1 MRSLLGKKWNEA
13 LWSNFV
19 CARAWISKHGR
30 PMRVRLFRRLEVWR
44 LLRIPYGKQPLSMLL
59 CFQIF
64 LLPSSSFL
72 FSSSSSFPSSSL
84 LSSFPSFPSL
94 SHIFFYLPASC
105 ASEDPHLLY
114 FFMDALLLGR
124 PCAVEDVFLRLQR
137 FFFIPL
143 WLRHADYTFR
153 GRQDLGQPLHADVI
167 QAIRT
172 TLQSWF
178 RRQLAREAPGL
189 SARESHGR
197 FNTFLKRNCGGTRL
211 FDLVLRQGIA
221 DFRAIHAQ
229 LIMFACQESSR
240 PMPNVL
246 LPHAFAQHL
255 PPLPGETR
263 NQREQWRHYV
273 DTLTDPTEKAA
284 AMQQIGMLTITL
296 TWFTGPRRSSWRD
309 ATHALNRRVQL
320 RGAYPDLR

>member
-1 MRSLLGKKWNEA
+1 MLLRTLTCSTSSWMRYFSGDLA
-13 LWSNFV
+13 LWKTFSFV
-19 CARAWISKHGR
+19 
-30 PMRVRLFRRLEVWR
+30 
-44 LLRIPYGKQPLSMLL
+44 YND
-59 CFQIF
+59 
-64 LLPSSSFL
+64 SSSYL
-72 FSSSSSFPSSSL
+72 CGCAMRTTPSG
-84 LSSFPSFPSL
+84 
-94 SHIFFYLPASC
+94 AGQT
-105 ASEDPHLLY
+105 
-114 FFMDALLLGR
+114 M
-124 PCAVEDVFLRLQR
+124 
-137 FFFIPL
+137 
-143 WLRHADYTFR
+143 
-153 GRQDLGQPLHADVI
+153 GQPLHADVI